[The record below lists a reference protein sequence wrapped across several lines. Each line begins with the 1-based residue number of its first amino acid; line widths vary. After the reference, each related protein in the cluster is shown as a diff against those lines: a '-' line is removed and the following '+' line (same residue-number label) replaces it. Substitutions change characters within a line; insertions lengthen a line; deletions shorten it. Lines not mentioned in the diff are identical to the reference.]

1 MSTIKKSRAARET
14 DRGGAACSPHMEAL
28 KKLRIVV
35 RAAQRHSNWIE
46 KQCGVTGAQLWVMQE
61 LHEAPGLRVGEV
73 SERLA
78 IHQTTTSNLVDAL
91 VKKGYVTKARDAEDQ
106 RVVKLVLSE
115 KGEQIIRRAPTPA
128 RGLLPESLAKLSDK
142 QLRDLNK
149 SLQTLLDVIE
159 KADESFGMQPLPF
172 TM

>member
-1 MSTIKKSRAARET
+1 
-14 DRGGAACSPHMEAL
+14 
-28 KKLRIVV
+28 
-35 RAAQRHSNWIE
+35 
-46 KQCGVTGAQLWVMQE
+46 MQE

-78 IHQTTTSNLVDAL
+78 IHQTTTSNLVDGL
-91 VKKGYVTKARDAEDQ
+91 VKKGYVIKTRDAADQ
-106 RVVKLVLSE
+106 RVVKLALSE
-115 KGEQIIRRAPTPA
+115 KGQAVIERAPTPA
-128 RGLLPESLAKLSDK
+128 RGLLPESLQKLSEK

-159 KADESFGMQPLPF
+159 KADESFGMEPLPF

>member
-1 MSTIKKSRAARET
+1 MTTRKKTNAAREA
-14 DRGGAACSPHMEAL
+14 DQDDAACLPHMEAL
-28 KKLRIVV
+28 KKLRIVI

-61 LHEAPGLRVGEV
+61 LHESPGLRVGEL

-78 IHQTTTSNLVDAL
+78 IHQTTTSNLLDGL
-91 VKKGYVTKARDAEDQ
+91 VKKGYVVKARDASDQ
-106 RVVKLVLSE
+106 RVVKLALS
-115 KGEQIIRRAPTPA
+115 GEGEAIIESAPTPA
-128 RGLLPESLAKLSDK
+128 RGLLPESLQKLSEK

-149 SLQTLLDVIE
+149 SLQALLDVIE
-159 KADESFGMQPLPF
+159 ADESFAAQPLPF